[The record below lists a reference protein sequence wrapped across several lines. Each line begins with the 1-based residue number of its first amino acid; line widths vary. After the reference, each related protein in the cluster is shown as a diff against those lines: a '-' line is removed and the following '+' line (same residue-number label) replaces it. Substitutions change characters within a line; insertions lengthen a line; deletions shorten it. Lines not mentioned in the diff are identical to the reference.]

1 MKIKNLTKRLLI
13 SVLAAAS
20 IATAIFGVAILT
32 DGNTAAYAA
41 DNNATGEKTEAEF
54 VYLSDYDYV
63 KELNGKKVSYSTY
76 DKEFETG
83 DKIVLNGCAIKS
95 NADGKISLATGGYD
109 DDGYLNTKKY
119 LKGITACAPSEVVY
133 DISNFEYDWFSTY
146 YGVDSKVAFT
156 GFLDPNI
163 SNSAIC
169 KFYFYTSVDGE
180 TWTLE
185 SEEEPPESR
194 GYEKQAFIKFSVKGK
209 NYIRFKAVPAY
220 SEKSQANH
228 AVYANTIL
236 FKEGFVFD
244 DKPYD
249 FIKTVEECDEIIK
262 SHSFDELLS
271 DYEDIILTRNF
282 VSFFGYDNLQSFAH
296 VDELHKS
303 VIKWIL
309 QDDLDA
315 LRYFVTGGKPNG
327 FSSASNIAEIRT
339 RILNNLYTLYT
350 AHGEDMNDTT
360 ALTYSPTFKEK
371 ATRGDL
377 YKRMIIS
384 ISITHA
390 NDIVFALCDD
400 APGNPPSDPL
410 VRYEAYKKFHSN
422 GWLKNEVFERLSVPE
437 MMQVLNIEIRDDELE
452 WLSWYVR
459 VKKNGNLSCHAY
471 MPYAGPGVPSAFRN
485 PANYAKYN
493 AKYNLSGFNLSY
505 GEAGVTRL
513 WMLYEK
519 GAYCGGISLNG
530 MVIQKIVGV
539 PSVVMTQYNHLAY
552 LFQVRNAEGKA
563 AWASF
568 YDIFGVAN
576 SAQAESRAG
585 SVTNWGTKAWNDTFR
600 RDIHNDMHAV
610 QCTGSATYTH
620 YVQYVLNDWDNY
632 VKAEEIRSLTGL
644 YPLKFDTS
652 FELENYTPTGKNAAY
667 SEELIKIFNE
677 VLKHQPKHLYGW
689 YGLINAY
696 RENSATTAEEYLALA
711 KRITE
716 NLYDHPFPMK
726 DLLDLIEPELK
737 GTKYQLTFS
746 NLIAEA
752 YKKGSV
758 LGTTEETKTDYLQ
771 ANVTRA
777 LATRF
782 LGSNQKKLTAATFSF
797 DGTDAGKIVL
807 GEEYRGRGLYW
818 DYSLD
823 GGNNWSNYTEAVNV
837 KLSSSQINSITQQ
850 NGIKVH
856 FNGVSHDDE
865 ANVYTI
871 SIGKAVMPADS
882 ATNSLF
888 ANDLENRV
896 VNADS
901 SYEWRYSENDAWTSY
916 ATASPDLS
924 GNKSVEVRVG
934 AQGTNMASDGRTF
947 TFTEDDASLSRK
959 YIPVSRISLHGVSS
973 QATGGHAGNA
983 VYALDANYNT
993 RWHSNWN
1000 GADTQRF
1007 ISVKFDKPMFISAV
1021 EFVPAGGGN
1030 GKILDG
1036 TIYGSLDGVT
1046 WRKLAERKNL
1056 RYANQCNTIA
1066 EAKANVQSFDIENPQ
1081 DVLYIKI
1088 VADRA
1093 SNGNWFTARAF
1104 NFFEDK
1110 TQAHCPAATIEYG
1123 TTTPTNGNVTVSLK
1137 NLFPDENIT
1146 ITNNGGSGTYTFT
1159 ENGTFTFFYKNDDGV
1174 EGKTTATVNWID
1186 REAPTAVFEYSTT
1199 QTTGGK
1205 VIVILK
1211 PSEEI
1216 TVTNRSDII
1225 YALDENGNVID
1236 LTYKP
1241 KEGEEDENGG
1251 ILNGYTVDGEG
1262 FVKNPAGEIVANI
1275 NPFRMVFSENGE
1287 FTFEFVDRAGNVGS
1301 AKVVVTWIDKSPLNV
1316 TLTYDKTEATNG
1328 NVTVTVSFDKLAE
1341 VTNNDGSLTY
1351 TFTQN
1356 GEFTFEYVDAA
1367 GNTGSIT
1374 ATVDW
1379 IDRVVPQAS
1388 VSYDKTASTNQN
1400 VTATVSFDKQGVTVT
1415 NNDGKLTYTF
1425 TQNGEFTFEYVDAA
1439 GNTGSVTAKVT
1450 WIVSDEPTVPDPDT
1464 PEVPDENEAV
1474 IECDKTQKDKATVTV
1489 TIPGKTVTFVDG
1501 NGTFEFTKNGTY
1513 EVKYYDEEGTLCS
1526 VNIVVDWLEEG
1537 SKPNNLPLIIGLS
1550 VGAAVLAVA
1559 VVAVVVI
1566 IKKRKA

>member
-1 MKIKNLTKRLLI
+1 MKKIKNLTKRLLI
-13 SVLAAAS
+13 SVLTIAS
-20 IATAIFGVAILT
+20 LATAIFGFAHMAE
-32 DGNTAAYAA
+32 GNTAAHAA
-41 DNNATGEKTEAEF
+41 ENSAIGQNADEDF

-63 KELNGKKVSYSTY
+63 KELNGKKMSYSTY
-76 DKEFETG
+76 DPYHNTG
-83 DKIVLNGCAIKS
+83 AEIVLNGCAIKS
-95 NADGKISLATGGYD
+95 NADGMISLAIGGRD
-109 DDGYLNTKKY
+109 EDGFPKTKKY
-119 LKGITACAPSEVVY
+119 LKGMTACAPSEVVY
-133 DISNFEYDWFSTY
+133 DISGFDYDRFSTY
-146 YGVDSKVAFT
+146 YGIDSKVAYVEYMDAPQDS
-156 GFLDPNI
+156 GK
-163 SNSAIC
+163 A

-180 TWTLE
+180 NWNLQSDE
-185 SEEEPPESR
+185 SPTCLAGQDVQS
-194 GYEKQAFIKFSVKGK
+194 FIQFSVKGI
-209 NYIRFKAVPAY
+209 NYIKLVAVPAN
-220 SEKSQANH
+220 EGTQANH
-228 AVYANTIL
+228 AVYANPIL

-262 SHSFDELLS
+262 SHSYDELLS
-271 DYEDIILTRNF
+271 DYEDIILTRSF
-282 VSFFGYDNLQSFAH
+282 VSFFGYDNLQNFAH
-296 VDELHKS
+296 VDERHKK

-309 QDDLDA
+309 HDDPDA
-315 LRYFVTGGKPNG
+315 LRYFVTGGKPSG
-327 FSSASNIAEIRT
+327 FSASSNLGEIRT

-360 ALTYSPTFKEK
+360 ALTYPPNFKSN

-384 ISITHA
+384 LSITHA
-390 NDIVFALCDD
+390 NDIVFALCGNV
-400 APGNPPSDPL
+400 PGNPPSDPL
-410 VRYEAYKKFHSN
+410 FRYEKYKKFHDN
-422 GWLKNEVFERLSVPE
+422 GWLKNEVFERLTVPE
-437 MMQVLNIEIRDDELE
+437 MMQVLCIEIRDDELE

-471 MPYAGPGVPSAFRN
+471 MPYAGPGVPSAYRN
-485 PANYAKYN
+485 PANYDKYN
-493 AKYNLSGFNLSY
+493 AKYNLSDFNLSY

-539 PSVVMTQYNHLAY
+539 PSVVISQYNHLAY
-552 LFQVRNAEGKA
+552 LFQTRNAEGEA

-576 SAQAESRAG
+576 SAQAEGRAG
-585 SVTNWGTKAWNDTFR
+585 SVTNWGTKGWNDTFR
-600 RDIHNDMHAV
+600 RTSSDLHAV

-620 YVQYVLNDWDNY
+620 YVQYVLNDWENY
-632 VKAEEIRSLTGL
+632 VKAEEIRSLTDM

-652 FELENYTPTGKNAAY
+652 YEIENYTPTGENAEY

-677 VLKHQPKHLYGW
+677 VLKYQPKHLYGW

-696 RENSATTAEEYLALA
+696 REKSTTTVEDYLALA

-716 NLYDHPFPMK
+716 NMYEHPFPMK
-726 DLLDLIEPELK
+726 DLLDLIEPK
-737 GTKYQLTFS
+737 INGTKYQLTFS

-771 ANVTRA
+771 SNVTRA
-777 LATRF
+777 LAARF
-782 LGSNQKKLTAATFSF
+782 LGLNQDKLSAATFSF
-797 DGTDAGKIVL
+797 DGANAGKIIL
-807 GEEYRGRGLYW
+807 GKEYQGKGLNW

-823 GGNNWSNYTEAVNV
+823 GGSTWSNYTEAASVA
-837 KLSSSQINSITQQ
+837 LSSSQINGITRQ
-850 NGIKVH
+850 NGIMVH
-856 FNGVSHDDE
+856 FNGVNHE
-865 ANVYTI
+865 VENCYTI
-871 SIGKAVMPADS
+871 QIGKSVLPADS

-888 ANDLENRV
+888 GNDLENRV
-896 VNADS
+896 VNVTDI
-901 SYEWRYSENDAWTSY
+901 YEWRYSENDAWVSY
-916 ATASPDLS
+916 AKASPDLS
-924 GNKSVEVRVG
+924 GNKSVEVRMG

-947 TFTEDDASLSRK
+947 TFTEDATAPSRK
-959 YIPVSRISLHGVSS
+959 YIPVSRISLYGVSS

-1000 GADTQRF
+1000 GTDTQRF

-1066 EAKANVQSFDIENPQ
+1066 DANANIQSFDIENPQ

-1104 NFFEDK
+1104 NFFEDT
-1110 TQAHCPAATIEYG
+1110 TQEHRPAATIEYS
-1123 TTTPTNGNVTVSLK
+1123 TTDPTNGNVTATLK
-1137 NLFPDENIT
+1137 NLFPDEHIT
-1146 ITNNGGSGTYTFT
+1146 ITNNDGRDTYTFT
-1159 ENGTFTFFYKNDDGV
+1159 ENGTFTFTYRNDDGV
-1174 EGKTTATVNWID
+1174 EGRTTATVTWID

-1205 VIVILK
+1205 VVVVLK
-1211 PSEEI
+1211 PSEEV

-1225 YALDENGNVID
+1225 YAVDENGNVID
-1236 LTYKP
+1236 KTV
-1241 KEGEEDENGG
+1241 EAGDNNENV
-1251 ILNGYTVDGEG
+1251 LNGYTVDEEG
-1262 FVKNPAGEIVANI
+1262 FVKNPAGDIVANI
-1275 NPFRMVFSENGE
+1275 NPFRMVFTENGE
-1287 FTFEFVDRAGNVGS
+1287 FIFEFADLAGNTGS
-1301 AKVVVTWIDKSPLNV
+1301 AKVVVDWIDKSPLNV
-1316 TLTYDKTEATNG
+1316 TLTYDKTEATNS
-1328 NVTVTVSFDKLAE
+1328 NVTVTVVFDKLAE

-1351 TFTQN
+1351 VFTEN
-1356 GEFTFEYVDAA
+1356 GEFTFEYIDAA

-1374 ATVDW
+1374 AKVDW
-1379 IDRVVPQAS
+1379 IVNDVP
-1388 VSYDKTASTNQN
+1388 
-1400 VTATVSFDKQGVTVT
+1400 
-1415 NNDGKLTYTF
+1415 
-1425 TQNGEFTFEYVDAA
+1425 
-1439 GNTGSVTAKVT
+1439 
-1450 WIVSDEPTVPDPDT
+1450 IVPDPDN
-1464 PEVPDENEAV
+1464 PEVPDVNDVV
-1474 IECDKTQKDKATVTV
+1474 IECDKTQKDKAIV
-1489 TIPGKTVTFVDG
+1489 TITVPGQTVTFVDG

-1513 EVKYYDEEGTLCS
+1513 EVKYYDEKGALCS
-1526 VNIVVDWLEEG
+1526 VIVVVDWLEENEK
-1537 SKPNNLPLIIGLS
+1537 SNLPIIIGVS
-1550 VGAAVLAVA
+1550 VGIVVLAVA
-1559 VVAVVVI
+1559 IVAVVMI
-1566 IKKRKA
+1566 IKKRKRKY

>member
-1 MKIKNLTKRLLI
+1 MKKIKNLAKRLLV
-13 SVLAAAS
+13 SVLVVIS
-20 IATAIFGVAILT
+20 LTALILGVALRQE
-32 DGNTAAYAA
+32 GYSAAYAA
-41 DNNATGEKTEAEF
+41 EDITTGQNTDEDF

-63 KELNGKKVSYSTY
+63 KELNGQKSYSTK
-76 DKEFETG
+76 DEVFSTASKSVG
-83 DKIVLNGCAIKS
+83 DKIILNGSAL
-95 NADGKISLATGGYD
+95 DDLISLSENGETEQYFYPIA
-109 DDGYLNTKKY
+109 KKY
-119 LKGITACAPSEVVY
+119 FKGITACAPSVVIY
-133 DISNFEYDWFSTY
+133 DISALNYDYFSTY
-146 YGVDSKVAFT
+146 YGVEAAVALAKY
-156 GFLDPNI
+156 GFLGEPA
-163 SNSAIC
+163 NSAIC

-185 SEEEPPESR
+185 SEENPSELS
-194 GYEKQAFIKFSVKGK
+194 GYDKQSFIKFSIVGK
-209 NYIRFKAVPAY
+209 NYIKLVAEPAY
-220 SEKSQANH
+220 EGAQANH
-228 AVYANTIL
+228 AVYANPIL
-236 FKEGFVFD
+236 FNEGFIFD
-244 DKPYD
+244 DTPYD

-262 SHSFDELLS
+262 SHSYDELLS
-271 DYEDIILTRNF
+271 DYEDIILTRKF

-296 VDELHKS
+296 IDGRHKN

-309 QDDLDA
+309 HDDLDA
-315 LRYFVTGGKPNG
+315 LRYFVTGGMPRATAVNV
-327 FSSASNIAEIRT
+327 AEIRT
-339 RILNNLYTLYT
+339 KILNILYTLYT
-350 AHGEDMNDTT
+350 AHGEDINDTT
-360 ALTYSPTFKEK
+360 ALTYPPNFKEN
-371 ATRGDL
+371 ATLGDL

-384 ISITHA
+384 LSITHA
-390 NDIVFALCDD
+390 NDIVFALCGNVS
-400 APGNPPSDPL
+400 GNPPSDPL
-410 VRYEAYKKFHSN
+410 FRYETYKKFHAN

-471 MPYAGPGVPSAFRN
+471 MPYAGPLNSGAPWQYRA
-485 PANYAKYN
+485 PGNYAKYD

-505 GEAGVTRL
+505 GEANVTRL

-539 PSVVMTQYNHLAY
+539 PSVVISQYNHLAY
-552 LFQVRNAEGKA
+552 LFQTRNAEGKA

-576 SAQAESRAG
+576 SAQAEGRAG
-585 SVTNWGTKAWNDTFR
+585 SVTDWGTKGWNDTFR
-600 RDIHNDMHAV
+600 RTSSDLHAV

-632 VKAEEIRSLTGL
+632 VKAEEIRSLTDM
-644 YPLKFDTS
+644 YPLKFDVAG
-652 FELENYTPTGKNAAY
+652 ELENYTPKGENAAY
-667 SEELIKIFNE
+667 SEDLIRIFNE
-677 VLKHQPKHLYGW
+677 VLKYQPKHLYGW

-696 RENSATTAEEYLALA
+696 RENSATTVEDYLALA

-716 NLYDHPFPMK
+716 NMYDHPFPMK
-726 DLLDLIEPELK
+726 DLLDLIEPKIK

-771 ANVTRA
+771 SNVTRA
-777 LATRF
+777 LAARF
-782 LGSNQKKLTAATFSF
+782 LGLNQKKLTAATFSF
-797 DGTDAGKIVL
+797 DGADAGKIVL
-807 GEEYRGRGLYW
+807 GEEYQGKGLSW

-823 GGNNWSNYTEAVNV
+823 GGYTWSSYTENV
-837 KLSSSQINSITQQ
+837 SVTLSSSQINGITQQ
-850 NGIKVH
+850 NGIRVH
-856 FNGVSHDDE
+856 FNGVSYDGE
-865 ANVYTI
+865 NCYTI
-871 SIGKAVMPADS
+871 QIGKSVLPADT

-896 VNADS
+896 VNVTNL
-901 SYEWRYSENDAWTSY
+901 YEWRYSENDAWVSY
-916 ATASPDLS
+916 AKASPDLS
-924 GNKSVEVRVG
+924 GNRSVEVRMG

-947 TFTEDDASLSRK
+947 TFTEDAASPSRK

-1046 WRKLAERKNL
+1046 WRKLGERKNL
-1056 RYANQCNTIA
+1056 RYTNQCNTIA
-1066 EAKANVQSFDIENPQ
+1066 DAQANIQSFDIENPQ

-1104 NFFEDK
+1104 NFFEDT
-1110 TQAHCPAATIEYG
+1110 TQEHRPAATIEYS
-1123 TTTPTNGNVTVSLK
+1123 TTNPTNGNVTATLK
-1137 NLFPDENIT
+1137 NLFPDEHIT
-1146 ITNNGGSGTYTFT
+1146 ITSNGGSGIYEFT
-1159 ENGTFTFFYKNDDGV
+1159 QNGTFTFTYINDEGV

-1186 REAPTAVFEYSTT
+1186 RDAPTAVFEYSTT

-1211 PSEEI
+1211 PSEEV
-1216 TVTNRSDII
+1216 TVNRSDII
-1225 YALDENGNVID
+1225 YAVDENGNVID
-1236 LTYKP
+1236 KTV
-1241 KEGEEDENGG
+1241 EAGENNENV
-1251 ILNGYTVDGEG
+1251 LNGYTVDGEG

-1275 NPFRMVFSENGE
+1275 NPFRMEFSENGE
-1287 FTFEFVDRAGNVGS
+1287 FTFEFVDRAGNAGS

-1328 NVTVTVSFDKLAE
+1328 NVTVTVVFDKLAE

-1351 TFTQN
+1351 VFTEN

-1374 ATVDW
+1374 AKVD
-1379 IDRVVPQAS
+1379 
-1388 VSYDKTASTNQN
+1388 
-1400 VTATVSFDKQGVTVT
+1400 
-1415 NNDGKLTYTF
+1415 
-1425 TQNGEFTFEYVDAA
+1425 
-1439 GNTGSVTAKVT
+1439 
-1450 WIVSDEPTVPDPDT
+1450 WIVSDVPIVPDPDPNPDPDPT
-1464 PEVPDENEAV
+1464 PDPDPVTPSEPK
-1474 IECDKTQKDKATVTV
+1474 IEYDKSNKDKAIVKVTLSEE
-1489 TIPGKTVTFVDG
+1489 GATFVDG
-1501 NGTFEFTKNGTY
+1501 DGTFEFSKNGTY
-1513 EVKYYDEEGTLCS
+1513 FIEYYNKEGTLCS
-1526 VNIVVDWLEEG
+1526 LEVVVDWLEE
-1537 SKPNNLPLIIGLS
+1537 SETPNNLPAIIGVS
-1550 VGAAVLAVA
+1550 VGVVVLAGA
-1559 VVAVVVI
+1559 VVVVLVI
-1566 IKKRKA
+1566 IKKRKM